1 MTTGWKIFANKRVL
15 LDSFRIADVAIM
27 LLAGLL
33 THEIYLDGFAGLPM
47 DVMLLILAPIATGYA
62 ISLAGGYD
70 AGRPF
75 GYIHALRSVTVGGV
89 AAVSLL
95 VVIGFS
101 FKISAN
107 FSRVWLGLWL
117 FAGWGLLIAVRCF
130 AIYYAKR
137 YLSAGLMAVRA
148 VILGRGRTLSL
159 LLQRLAGAGNE
170 HIEVLLQANL
180 DQEGTGAEALAA
192 LAGKVTQFTSDNM
205 INDVV
210 IAVPGDDNELIKS
223 LIDHLQHIDCNIDI
237 CVDQGFL
244 DIPLQRA
251 STFGG
256 LPILR
261 ILNRPID
268 GWGQVVKWLEDKVL
282 GLILL
287 ILALPL
293 MALIA
298 LFIKLGS
305 AGPVFFY
312 QRRLGRDN
320 QEITIA
326 KFRTMHENRQG
337 EGPLETSADDPRVTG
352 IGRVL
357 RRFSL
362 DELPQLFNVVGGSMS
377 LVGPRPH
384 AVALNEE
391 YAQLSDDYWSRHR
404 VKPGITGWA
413 QIHGFRGE
421 TRNDGDIVGRV
432 QNDIRYIEN
441 WSIWL
446 DLYIILRTV
455 EHVLKGEN
463 AY

>member
-1 MTTGWKIFANKRVL
+1 MITGRKIFANKRVL
-15 LDSFRIADVAIM
+15 LDSFRIVDTAA
-27 LLAGLL
+27 LFLAGLL
-33 THEIYLDGFAGLPM
+33 SHELYLSGYQDRPM
-47 DVMLLILAPIATGYA
+47 DIMLLILAPVATGYA

-70 AGRPF
+70 PGRSF

-95 VVIGFS
+95 VLIGFS
-101 FKISAN
+101 FKISATY
-107 FSRVWLGLWL
+107 SRVWLGLWL
-117 FAGWGLLIAVRCF
+117 FVGWSFLIAVRCF

-137 YLSAGLMAVRA
+137 YFSAGLMTIRA
-148 VILGRGRTLSL
+148 VVLGRDPTLSAL
-159 LLQRLAGAGNE
+159 LLRLAGAGNE
-170 HIEVLLQANL
+170 HIEVLLRADLNE
-180 DQEGTGAEALAA
+180 EGTDAEALGA
-192 LAGKVTQFTSDNM
+192 LAGKVTQFCSENM

-210 IAVPGDDNELIKS
+210 MAVPGSDNDLLKA
-223 LIDHLQHIDCNIDI
+223 LLARLQHIDCNIDI
-237 CVDQGFL
+237 CVEQGFL

-268 GWGQVVKWLEDKVL
+268 GWGQVVKWLEDKLL
-282 GLILL
+282 GLFLL

-293 MALIA
+293 MVLIA
-298 LFIKLGS
+298 LCVKLGS

-326 KFRTMHENRQG
+326 KFRTMHVSSQG
-337 EGPLETSADDPRVTG
+337 EGPLETSADDARVTRV
-352 IGRVL
+352 GRVL

-362 DELPQLFNVVGGSMS
+362 DELPQLFNVVLGSMS

-413 QIHGFRGE
+413 QILGYRGE
-421 TRNDGDIVGRV
+421 TKCDDDIIGRV